1 MAVDNIL
8 YKEKLVYKAL
18 EELDS
23 RLLKLGVKPFDL
35 KVVGGFALMLE
46 NIRLNDYTDI
56 GYIGKPLDNSI
67 KEIVDSIGLEYGL
80 GRGWINNDVLMS
92 GFDLDDIELSTGKL
106 EFKHVTDM
114 NVIRL
119 YSLDK
124 ECILRMKIIAID
136 TSYMSAESTGS
147 FDRSKDFKDI
157 KLLMETIG
165 VGMDELIIKTG
176 EYVLNPQIY
185 YLVNYYNKFNDV
197 SNLSSFSSI
206 KQIIETNGQI
216 GI

>member
-23 RLLKLGVKPFDL
+23 RLFNLGVKPFDL
-35 KVVGGFALMLE
+35 RVVGGFALMLE
-46 NIRLNDYTDI
+46 NVRLNDYTDI
-56 GYIGKPLDNSI
+56 DYIGKPLDNNI
-67 KEIVDSIGLEYGL
+67 KEIIDSIGLEYGF

-114 NVIRL
+114 SVIRL
-119 YSLDK
+119 YSLNK
-124 ECILRMKIIAID
+124 ECILRMKVIAID

-147 FDRSKDFKDI
+147 FGRSKDFKDI
-157 KLLMETIG
+157 KLLMEVLGIDI
-165 VGMDELIIKTG
+165 DELIIKTG

-185 YLVNYYNKFNDV
+185 YLVDYYNKFNDV
-197 SNLSSFSSI
+197 SSLSSFANI
-206 KQIIETNGQI
+206 KRIIQTNGQRKI
-216 GI
+216 

>member
-23 RLLKLGVKPFDL
+23 RLLKLGAKPFDL

-46 NIRLNDYTDI
+46 NVRLNDYTDI
-56 GYIGKPLDNSI
+56 DYIGKPLDNNI

>member
-18 EELDS
+18 EELDN

-46 NIRLNDYTDI
+46 NVRLNDYTDI
-56 GYIGKPLDNSI
+56 DYIGKPLDNSI

-157 KLLMETIG
+157 KLLMETLGI
-165 VGMDELIIKTG
+165 GMDELIIKTG

-206 KQIIETNGQI
+206 KQIIETKGQI

>member
-18 EELDS
+18 EELDN

-56 GYIGKPLDNSI
+56 DYIGKPLDNSI
-67 KEIVDSIGLEYGL
+67 KEIIDSIGLEYGL

-206 KQIIETNGQI
+206 KQIIETKGQI

>member
-1 MAVDNIL
+1 
-8 YKEKLVYKAL
+8 
-18 EELDS
+18 
-23 RLLKLGVKPFDL
+23 
-35 KVVGGFALMLE
+35 MLE
-46 NIRLNDYTDI
+46 NVRLNDYTDI
-56 GYIGKPLDNSI
+56 DYIGKPLDNSI

-165 VGMDELIIKTG
+165 IGMDELIIKTG

>member
-46 NIRLNDYTDI
+46 NVRLNDYTDI
-56 GYIGKPLDNSI
+56 DYIGKPLDNSI

-80 GRGWINNDVLMS
+80 GKG
-92 GFDLDDIELSTGKL
+92 
-106 EFKHVTDM
+106 
-114 NVIRL
+114 
-119 YSLDK
+119 
-124 ECILRMKIIAID
+124 CILRMKIIAID

-157 KLLMETIG
+157 KLLMEAIG
-165 VGMDELIIKTG
+165 IGMDELIIKTG

>member
-8 YKEKLVYKAL
+8 YKEKLIYKAL

-46 NIRLNDYTDI
+46 NVRLNDYTDI
-56 GYIGKPLDNSI
+56 DYIGKPLDNSI

-206 KQIIETNGQI
+206 KQIIETKGQI

>member
-46 NIRLNDYTDI
+46 NVRLNDYTDI
-56 GYIGKPLDNSI
+56 DYIGKPLDNNI

-165 VGMDELIIKTG
+165 IGMDELIIKTG

-206 KQIIETNGQI
+206 KQIIETKGQI

>member
-1 MAVDNIL
+1 MAVNNIL

-23 RLLKLGVKPFDL
+23 RLYKLGVKPFDL
-35 KVVGGFALMLE
+35 RVVGGFALMLE
-46 NIRLNDYTDI
+46 NVRLNDYTDI
-56 GYIGKPLDNSI
+56 DYIGKPLDNNI
-67 KEIVDSIGLEYGL
+67 KDIIDSIGLEYGL

-119 YSLDK
+119 YSLSK

-136 TSYMSAESTGS
+136 TSYMSAESTGL

-157 KLLMETIG
+157 KLLMETLDVDI
-165 VGMDELIIKTG
+165 DELIIKTG

-185 YLVNYYNKFNDV
+185 YLVGYYNKFDDV
-197 SNLSSFSSI
+197 SSLSSFANI
-206 KQIIETNGQI
+206 RQIIQTNGQRKI
-216 GI
+216 

>member
-23 RLLKLGVKPFDL
+23 RLYKLGANPFDL
-35 KVVGGFALMLE
+35 RVVGGFALMLE
-46 NIRLNDYTDI
+46 NVRLNDYTDI
-56 GYIGKPLDNSI
+56 DYIGKPLDNNI
-67 KEIVDSIGLEYGL
+67 KDIIDSIGLEYGL

-114 NVIRL
+114 SVIRL
-119 YSLDK
+119 YSLNK
-124 ECILRMKIIAID
+124 ECILRMKVIAID

-157 KLLMETIG
+157 KLLMEILG
-165 VGMDELIIKTG
+165 IDIDELIIKTG

-185 YLVNYYNKFNDV
+185 YLVGYYNKFDDV
-197 SNLSSFSSI
+197 SSLSSFSNI
-206 KQIIETNGQI
+206 RQIIQTNGQRKI
-216 GI
+216 

>member
-46 NIRLNDYTDI
+46 NVRLNDYTDI
-56 GYIGKPLDNSI
+56 DYIGKPLDNSI
-67 KEIVDSIGLEYGL
+67 KEIVGSIGLEYGL

-106 EFKHVTDM
+106 KFKHVTDM

-206 KQIIETNGQI
+206 KQIIETKGQV

>member
-18 EELDS
+18 EELDN

-46 NIRLNDYTDI
+46 NVRLNDYTDI
-56 GYIGKPLDNSI
+56 DYIGKPLDNSI

-206 KQIIETNGQI
+206 KQIIETKGQI

>member
-18 EELDS
+18 EELDN

-46 NIRLNDYTDI
+46 NVRLNDYTDI
-56 GYIGKPLDNSI
+56 NYIGKPLDNSI

-157 KLLMETIG
+157 IAYG
-165 VGMDELIIKTG
+165 NSW
-176 EYVLNPQIY
+176 Y
-185 YLVNYYNKFNDV
+185 
-197 SNLSSFSSI
+197 
-206 KQIIETNGQI
+206 
-216 GI
+216 

>member
-18 EELDS
+18 EELDN

-56 GYIGKPLDNSI
+56 DYIGKPLDNSI

-206 KQIIETNGQI
+206 KQIIETKGQI

>member
-18 EELDS
+18 EELDN

-56 GYIGKPLDNSI
+56 DYIGKPLDNSI
-67 KEIVDSIGLEYGL
+67 KEIVNSIGLEYGL

-165 VGMDELIIKTG
+165 IGMDELIIKTG

-206 KQIIETNGQI
+206 KQIIGTNGQI

>member
-46 NIRLNDYTDI
+46 NVRLNDYTDI
-56 GYIGKPLDNSI
+56 DYIGKPLDNNI

-206 KQIIETNGQI
+206 KQIIETKGQI